1 MTHPAASAGWS
12 PSERELERQGT
23 RRRQRRRSLLVSGT
37 STVVV
42 FALLG
47 AGLVLSPGWERVQ
60 ETFFSGYHLR
70 ESFPLVLEAFWL
82 NVRIF
87 LVAEPAIL
95 VLALLVALMR
105 GTRSAWLAPLRIVA
119 VAFTDVMRGIPTLLL
134 VVLLGFGVPA
144 LELQGLTSDRLVWAT
159 VALILS
165 YSAYVAEVFRAGIE
179 SIHPSQIA
187 SARALGLGPVRTL
200 RHVVVPQAVRRVVP
214 PLLNDFI
221 SLQKDTALVSLVGVY
236 DGVFAAR
243 DYSAYQFNYTSLVV
257 VAAFFVLLTVPLARF
272 TDWLQRRVMERERA
286 GVL

>member
-1 MTHPAASAGWS
+1 MPTGSGAWH
-12 PSERELERQGT
+12 PSERELARRAE
-23 RRRQRRRSLLVSGT
+23 RRRLRVRRTGT
-37 STVVV
+37 AGLSTVVV

-47 AGLVLSPGWERVQ
+47 LALVLSPGWERVQ
-60 ETFFSGYHLR
+60 ETFFSWSDAR
-70 ESFPLVLEAFWL
+70 DSFPLVVEAFWL

-95 VLALLVALMR
+95 VLALLVAIMR
-105 GTRSAWLAPLRIVA
+105 GTRSAWLAPARIVA

-134 VVLLGFGVPA
+134 VVLLGYGVPA
-144 LELQGLTSDRLVWAT
+144 LELQGVTNDRLVWAT

-221 SLQKDTALVSLVGVY
+221 SLQKDTALVSLVGAF

-243 DYSAYQFNYTSLVV
+243 DYSAYNFNYTSLVV
-257 VAAFFVLLTVPLARF
+257 VSVLFIALTVPLARF
-272 TDWLQRRVMERERA
+272 TDWLQRRVAERERA
-286 GVL
+286 GAL

>member
-1 MTHPAASAGWS
+1 MPTGSGAWH
-12 PSERELERQGT
+12 PSERELARRAE
-23 RRRQRRRSLLVSGT
+23 RRRLRVRRTGT
-37 STVVV
+37 AGLSTVLV

-47 AGLVLSPGWERVQ
+47 LALVLSPGWERVQ
-60 ETFFSGYHLR
+60 ETFFSWSDAR
-70 ESFPLVLEAFWL
+70 DSFPLVVEAFWL

-95 VLALLVALMR
+95 VLALLVAIMR
-105 GTRSAWLAPLRIVA
+105 GTRSAWLAPARIVA

-134 VVLLGFGVPA
+134 VVLLGYGVPA
-144 LELQGLTSDRLVWAT
+144 LELQGVTNDRLVWAT

-221 SLQKDTALVSLVGVY
+221 SLQKDTALVSLVGAF

-243 DYSAYQFNYTSLVV
+243 DYSAYNFNYTSLVV
-257 VAAFFVLLTVPLARF
+257 VSVLFIALTVPLARF
-272 TDWLQRRVMERERA
+272 TDWLQRRVAERERA

>member
-1 MTHPAASAGWS
+1 MPASPAAWR
-12 PSERELERQGT
+12 PSERELARRAE
-23 RRRQRRRSLLVSGT
+23 RRRLHVRRSGT
-37 STVVV
+37 ASASTVVV

-47 AGLVLSPGWERVQ
+47 LGLVLSPGWERVQ
-60 ETFFSGYHLR
+60 ETFFSWSDAK

-95 VLALLVALMR
+95 LLALLVAIMR
-105 GTRSAWLAPLRIVA
+105 GTRSAWLAPARIVA

-144 LELQGLTSDRLVWAT
+144 LELQGLTNDRLVWAT

-221 SLQKDTALVSLVGVY
+221 SLQKDTALVSLVGAY

-243 DYSAYQFNYTSLVV
+243 DYSAYNFNYTSLVV
-257 VAAFFVLLTVPLARF
+257 VSLLFIALTVPLARF

-286 GVL
+286 GAL

>member
-1 MTHPAASAGWS
+1 MPTSPGAWR
-12 PSERELERQGT
+12 PSERELARRAE
-23 RRRQRRRSLLVSGT
+23 RRRLHVRRSGT
-37 STVVV
+37 ASASTVVF

-47 AGLVLSPGWERVQ
+47 LGLVLSPGWERVQ
-60 ETFFSGYHLR
+60 ETFFSWSDAK

-95 VLALLVALMR
+95 LLALLVAIMR
-105 GTRSAWLAPLRIVA
+105 GTRSAWLAPARIVA

-144 LELQGLTSDRLVWAT
+144 LELQGLTNDRLVWAT

-221 SLQKDTALVSLVGVY
+221 SLQKDTALVSLVGAY

-243 DYSAYQFNYTSLVV
+243 DYSAYNFNYTSLVV
-257 VAAFFVLLTVPLARF
+257 VSLLFIALTVPLARF

-286 GVL
+286 GAL

>member
-1 MTHPAASAGWS
+1 MPTGSGAWH
-12 PSERELERQGT
+12 PSERELARRAE
-23 RRRQRRRSLLVSGT
+23 RRRLRVRRTGT
-37 STVVV
+37 AGLSTVLV

-47 AGLVLSPGWERVQ
+47 LALVLSPGWQRVQ
-60 ETFFSGYHLR
+60 ETFFSWSDAR
-70 ESFPLVLEAFWL
+70 DSFPLVVEAFWL

-95 VLALLVALMR
+95 VLALLVAIMR
-105 GTRSAWLAPLRIVA
+105 GTRSAWLAPARIVA

-134 VVLLGFGVPA
+134 VVLLGYGVPA
-144 LELQGLTSDRLVWAT
+144 LELQGVTNDRLVWAT

-221 SLQKDTALVSLVGVY
+221 SLQKDTALVSLVGAF

-243 DYSAYQFNYTSLVV
+243 DYSAYNFNYTSLVV
-257 VAAFFVLLTVPLARF
+257 VSVLFIALTVPLARF
-272 TDWLQRRVMERERA
+272 TDWLQRRVAERERA
-286 GVL
+286 GAL

>member
-1 MTHPAASAGWS
+1 MPASPAAWR
-12 PSERELERQGT
+12 PSERELARRAE
-23 RRRQRRRSLLVSGT
+23 RRRLHVRRSGT
-37 STVVV
+37 ASASTVVV

-47 AGLVLSPGWERVQ
+47 LGLVLSPGWERVQ
-60 ETFFSGYHLR
+60 ETFFSWSDAK

-95 VLALLVALMR
+95 VLALLVAIMR

-119 VAFTDVMRGIPTLLL
+119 VGFTDVMRGIPTLLL

-144 LELQGLTSDRLVWAT
+144 LELQGLTNDRLVWAT

-214 PLLNDFI
+214 PLL
-221 SLQKDTALVSLVGVY
+221 SLVGVY

-243 DYSAYQFNYTSLVV
+243 DYASYNFNYTSLVV
-257 VAAFFVLLTVPLARF
+257 VALFFIVLTVPLARF
-272 TDWLQRRVMERERA
+272 TDWLQRRVAERERA
-286 GVL
+286 GAL